1 MKRSAGNFF
10 EYFFVSGSSNQ
21 RVDYKYGNQNVT
33 KNFPVVCH
41 GYVKYEESEV
51 YRSAIMQD
59 FRDNEKKN
67 GRLAAILD
75 FISAKFYMGY
85 PCETLH
91 FVLNAWSSYFAIFLC
106 YVNIIKILKFK
117 MAGKRLIN

>member
-21 RVDYKYGNQNVT
+21 RVEYKYGNQNVT

-59 FRDNEKKN
+59 FQDNEKKKADW
-67 GRLAAILD
+67 RPFWILLVRS
-75 FISAKFYMGY
+75 FIWV
-85 PCETLH
+85 TL
-91 FVLNAWSSYFAIFLC
+91 VRPY
-106 YVNIIKILKFK
+106 ILF
-117 MAGKRLIN
+117 